1 MSARPPDDD
10 PHGKFR
16 DLCLLYGDFNR
27 AIFLEEILNFIAG
40 FGATAAELS
49 AIRTAVQ
56 QRAKQLPKRP
66 RKGRPRAEEDREW
79 MQRAVAAA
87 YRKHVLGW
95 SWSRVTESL
104 GMKPTKPNMRTVQRQ
119 IVQVTEA
126 IADAIP
132 PECWETVLVG
142 GRYKKKLREG
152 ALDSKRLRLWLTS
165 KLGLRFDTRPDECKK
180 LVEALLR
187 SL

>member
-1 MSARPPDDD
+1 MSAQLPDDD
-10 PHGKFR
+10 PHGNFR
-16 DLCLLYGDFNR
+16 NLCMLYGDANR
-27 AIFLEEILNFIAG
+27 AVFIEEILNSIAG

-49 AIRTAVQ
+49 AIRSAVQ
-56 QRAKQLPKRP
+56 KRAKQMAKRP

-104 GMKPTKPNMRTVQRQ
+104 GMKPTKPNIRTVQRQ
-119 IVQVTEA
+119 IVQVTES

-132 PECWETVLVG
+132 PEYWETVLVG
-142 GRYKKKLREG
+142 GRYEKKLRKG
-152 ALDSKRLRLWLTS
+152 ALDSQRLRLWLTS
-165 KLGLRFDTRPDECKK
+165 KLDLRFDTRPDECKK